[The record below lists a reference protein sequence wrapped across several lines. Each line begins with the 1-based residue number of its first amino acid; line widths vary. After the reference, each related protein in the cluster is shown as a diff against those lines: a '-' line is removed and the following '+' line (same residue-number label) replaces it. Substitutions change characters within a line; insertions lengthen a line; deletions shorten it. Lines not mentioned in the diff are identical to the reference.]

1 MPNQHAPALKDGGR
15 NRVETFGGVVAHDIA
30 AEEDGGGEVGEHDDE
45 PLDAELVRG
54 RGRVGLGLGP
64 GFSGS
69 SFLTHEFEL
78 LPGPG

>member
-1 MPNQHAPALKDGGR
+1 MG
-15 NRVETFGGVVAHDIA
+15 T
-30 AEEDGGGEVGEHDDE
+30 EEDGGGEVGEHDDE

-69 SFLTHEFEL
+69 SLLTN
-78 LPGPG
+78 

>member
-1 MPNQHAPALKDGGR
+1 MGLGLGR
-15 NRVETFGGVVAHDIA
+15 AVGT
-30 AEEDGGGEVGEHDDE
+30 EEDGGGEVGEHDDE

-69 SFLTHEFEL
+69 SLLTN
-78 LPGPG
+78 